1 MAATVAP
8 LTATVLG
15 ATDPS
20 RAGVAS
26 GVNNALARVAS
37 LLAIA
42 LVGLIVS
49 ARFTGVLDARLAG
62 ARLVPDQRA
71 LVARV
76 RARPLARPE
85 AARAP
90 LAGAASAASISAFR
104 YGVGVAALLIGCG
117 GAIAL
122 GGLSARRRPVP

>member
-1 MAATVAP
+1 MSATVAP

-15 ATDPS
+15 ATDPG

-42 LVGLIVS
+42 VIGLIVS
-49 ARFTGVLDARLAG
+49 WRFAGVLDARVSG
-62 ARLVPDQRA
+62 ARLDGAEQA
-71 LVARV
+71 LVAQV
-76 RARPLARPE
+76 RARPLTLASGPE
-85 AARAP
+85 PVARA
-90 LAGAASAASISAFR
+90 AAAASISAFR
-104 YGVGVAALLIGCG
+104 YGIGAAGLLVAAG

-122 GGLSARRRPVP
+122 IGLSGGRAWHP